1 MTCILLRTEI
11 NAPIGRVFDLA
22 RSIGLHEHSTHGTNE
37 RAVGGV
43 TSGLIG
49 IGQEVTW
56 RARHF
61 GIVQHL
67 TVKITK
73 LDRPNHFQ
81 DVMVSGAFKSLRHDH
96 SFSEHGTGTLMID
109 QFDFEAPLGWLGRC
123 AERLF
128 LESYMRRFLLQRNQ
142 VLKEIAESENWKQYL
157 ET

>member
-1 MTCILLRTEI
+1 MTRISLRTEI
-11 NAPIGRVFDLA
+11 NAPIERVFDLA
-22 RSIGLHEHSTHGTNE
+22 RSIELHEHSTHVTNE

-49 IGQEVTW
+49 LGQEVTW

-73 LDRPNHFQ
+73 LDRPKHFQ
-81 DVMVSGAFKSLRHDH
+81 DVMVSGAFKSMQHDH
-96 SFSEHGTGTLMID
+96 TFREQGTGTLMID
-109 QFDFEAPLGWLGRC
+109 QFDFAAPLGWLGRC

-128 LESYMRRFLLQRNQ
+128 LKSYMRRFLIQRNQ
-142 VLKEIAESENWKQYL
+142 ILKGIAESEDWKQYL
-157 ET
+157 